1 MKVASKRIAFQWAFY
16 SKNKN
21 LVTYNVLKHTQMI
34 KVIPSP
40 GIIRTTRDVL
50 MLTSG
55 LTQLQ
60 TKRAR
65 EAMLEFVIFRR
76 DKYVQKKAF
85 TDHKKAILK
94 C

>member
-1 MKVASKRIAFQWAFY
+1 M
-16 SKNKN
+16 
-21 LVTYNVLKHTQMI
+21 LKHTQMI
-34 KVIPSP
+34 KVIANP
-40 GIIRTTRDVL
+40 GVVRTTRDVL

-60 TKRAR
+60 SKRAR
-65 EAMLEFVIFRR
+65 EAMLAFVIFRR